1 MLARKL
7 LALFKYITK
16 KKIAYLMGIVH
27 TEKLRISFLEP
38 LLVYIL
44 FNFSKS
50 IYRFNI
56 YFRGFL
62 ALVPQ
67 AGGANDHPTFTNF
80 VQLYRML
87 STYNLLNPP
96 QFGNCSV
103 CIRFRYEEKSNQKI
117 NERKFGK
124 NRFAYW

>member
-16 KKIAYLMGIVH
+16 KKFAYLMGTVH
-27 TEKLRISFLEP
+27 TQRLCISFLEP
-38 LLVYIL
+38 L
-44 FNFSKS
+44 
-50 IYRFNI
+50 
-56 YFRGFL
+56 
-62 ALVPQ
+62 PQ

-124 NRFAYW
+124 K

>member
-50 IYRFNI
+50 ISDLTFI
-56 YFRGFL
+56 L
-62 ALVPQ
+62 EALVPQ
-67 AGGANDHPTFTNF
+67 TGGANDHPTFTNF

>member
-50 IYRFNI
+50 ISDLTFI
-56 YFRGFL
+56 L
-62 ALVPQ
+62 EALVPQ
-67 AGGANDHPTFTNF
+67 TEGANDHPTFTNF